1 MSALADHAHQ
11 DLVERYLDAYNRFDI
26 EAMLALFAPGIR
38 FENYSNDQLTASADG
53 IAEFRALA
61 EHSRT
66 LFSERDQQ
74 ILSLELGDDSGQARI
89 AFRGRLAVDI
99 DGGPKAGTVLEL
111 TGTTE
116 FSFHDGRITRIV
128 DRS

>member
-1 MSALADHAHQ
+1 MCALEDHVQRH
-11 DLVERYLDAYNRFDI
+11 LVDRYLDAYNHFDI
-26 EAMLALFAPGIR
+26 EAMLALLSPDIR
-38 FENYSNDQLTASADG
+38 FENYSNGQLTASADG
-53 IAEFRALA
+53 IAQFRALA

-66 LFSERDQQ
+66 LFSERGQQ
-74 ILSLELGDDSGQARI
+74 ILSLELGEDSGLARI

-111 TGTTE
+111 IGTTG
-116 FSFHDGRITRIV
+116 FSFRDGRITRIV